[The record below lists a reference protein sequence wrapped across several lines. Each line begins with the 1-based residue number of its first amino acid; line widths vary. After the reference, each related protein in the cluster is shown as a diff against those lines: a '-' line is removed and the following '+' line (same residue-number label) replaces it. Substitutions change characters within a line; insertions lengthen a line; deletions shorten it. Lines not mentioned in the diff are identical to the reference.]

1 MANARRILLAYHTHE
16 HLLQI
21 MLLDQGRLAEF
32 DRPSVLL
39 ANPNSKFYA
48 LCKSTGKTE
57 FAVLQRMANEA
68 AEKAYASPQA

>member
-1 MANARRILLAYHTHE
+1 
-16 HLLQI
+16 

-57 FAVLQRMANEA
+57 FAILQRMAKEA
-68 AEKAYASPQA
+68 AEKATSA